1 VPGHFHFYLLLGV
14 LAMVLALMYHVI
26 GKPRDG
32 RPDAVYDRAIFPVYV
47 GGALIFLFAFLDA
60 GRDSVPRRMA
70 THLQAWLFTDKV
82 GSIGAILVVLAMLYF
97 AIRITAGLLK
107 MPQDASVNTTDAAG

>member
-1 VPGHFHFYLLLGV
+1 
-14 LAMVLALMYHVI
+14 MVLALMYHVI

-32 RPDAVYDRAIFPVYV
+32 QPDAVYDRTMFPVYV
-47 GGALIFLFAFLDA
+47 IGGLIFVFAFLDA

-70 THLQAWLFTDKV
+70 THLQAWLFTDQV

-107 MPQDASVNTTDAAG
+107 TPAGTSIATDGLLTMPAGANVDTTDAAG